1 MTSPEGAALLSSGL
15 CTSGTGV
22 RVRYLRLVRER
33 RVLVLWL
40 AELVSVFGDRF
51 FTLAL
56 TWTAWQRSGAM
67 ALGVVV
73 IAESVPRILIG
84 IFGRTLVARA
94 ASFRVLARIEAAQV
108 VVIGSLPWLWDQ
120 IGLAGVVAVIA
131 VIGAA
136 DAVSDPARASLL
148 PDLVL
153 PDQIRDVTGLMDAT
167 GRLTWVIGPGA
178 AAVLLAVMEPG
189 GLFLIDAATFAVSA
203 LALAWLTRHVRT
215 SAAVGPGSDQAGT
228 GEEPAPQA
236 PRAWTVARAHP
247 LVAAGIGLDTVGQ
260 ALYCVTTIGLPV
272 LLTTR
277 LDEGPETYALVI
289 TCLGIGSLVGNLVTG
304 NTRVPGRWVT
314 VLCASWIARG
324 MVLAA
329 FAAVQSLPLLLLLT
343 AGCSALVPL
352 GDITLGARL
361 AMLPGPQRL
370 RAMTVYWAGLDVGCL
385 VGMAVLPVLITATVT
400 GAFIASG
407 LLTAVAAAGLLVL
420 AARAQNQRRAAAGLS
435 RAGDVVRS
443 PQGEA
448 LALQQQV
455 PDPDALV
462 VADRR

>member
-1 MTSPEGAALLSSGL
+1 M
-15 CTSGTGV
+15 
-22 RVRYLRLVRER
+22 
-33 RVLVLWL
+33 LVLWL

-56 TWTAWQRSGAM
+56 SWTAWQRSGAM

-84 IFGRTLVARA
+84 IFGRTLVAVA
-94 ASFRVLARIEAAQV
+94 ASFRGLARIEAAQV

-120 IGLAGVVAVIA
+120 IGLAGVVVVIV

-148 PDLVL
+148 PELVL
-153 PDQIRDVTGLMDAT
+153 PDQIRDVTGLMDVT
-167 GRLTWVIGPGA
+167 GRLTWVIGPGC
-178 AAVLLAVMEPG
+178 AAVLLAVMEPE

-203 LALAWLTRHVRT
+203 LALAWLARHVRT
-215 SAAVGPGSDQAGT
+215 SAGVGPGSDQAGT
-228 GEEPAPQA
+228 GDEPGPEVPA
-236 PRAWTVARAHP
+236 PRARTVARAHP
-247 LVAAGIGLDTVGQ
+247 VVAAGIGLDTMGQ

-277 LDEGPETYALVI
+277 LDEGPEAYALVI
-289 TCLGIGSLVGNLVTG
+289 TSLGVGSLAGNLITG
-304 NTRVPGRWVT
+304 NTRLPGRWVT

-343 AGCSALVPL
+343 AACSALVPL

-361 AMLPGPQRL
+361 AMLPGPERL
-370 RAMTVYWAGLDVGCL
+370 RAMTVYWTGLDVGCL
-385 VGMAVLPVLITATVT
+385 VGMAVLPVLITATVS
-400 GAFIASG
+400 GAFIGCG
-407 LLTAVAAAGLLVL
+407 LVTAVAAAGLLVL
-420 AARAQNQRRAAAGLS
+420 AARGQNQPRAGAGLGG
-435 RAGDVVRS
+435 AGDVVR
-443 PQGEA
+443 PLQGEA
-448 LALQQQV
+448 IALQTTRPRPAAV
-455 PDPDALV
+455 TRRDRGRGNAVLTGPHGGDAETT
-462 VADRR
+462 VARAQRRV